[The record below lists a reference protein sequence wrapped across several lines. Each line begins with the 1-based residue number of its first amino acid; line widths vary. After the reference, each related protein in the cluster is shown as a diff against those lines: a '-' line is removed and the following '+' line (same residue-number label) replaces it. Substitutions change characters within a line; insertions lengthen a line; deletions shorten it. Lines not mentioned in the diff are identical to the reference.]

1 MKQQDIMEKGK
12 ARPKKKNICEEAPV
26 ELLVNNKKVATFM
39 CTPRDLNELAVG
51 YLFGRGLIKSVD
63 DVQVLSA
70 CDDLRKILV
79 RTATPLT
86 EESIGLPSVLSS
98 GCGSGVVFHEEL
110 LKKEV
115 KSDLV
120 VSLDRLKQMAREM
133 FDGAVIYKE
142 TGGMHCAALAG
153 ENGIVALR
161 EDVGRHNAVDKVL
174 GKGLFLGVDFSRHLV
189 ITTGRLS
196 SDMLLKAVVA
206 GVPLVVSRSIPTS
219 LGLEIAE
226 RMGVTVVGR
235 IAGHSPE
242 VYTHAQRV
250 LNG

>member
-1 MKQQDIMEKGK
+1 MRKQDNTERYK
-12 ARPKKKNICEEAPV
+12 AGLKKKNICEEAPV
-26 ELLVNNKKVATFM
+26 ELLVNNKKIATFM
-39 CTPRDLNELAVG
+39 CTPQDLKELAVG
-51 YLFGRGLIKSVD
+51 YMFGRGLISSVD

-79 RTATPLT
+79 RTAAPLP
-86 EESIGLPSVLSS
+86 EEAIGLPSVLTS
-98 GCGSGVVFHEEL
+98 GCGSGVVFQEAL

-115 KSDLV
+115 KSDFAIALAK
-120 VSLDRLKQMAREM
+120 LKQLAREM
-133 FDGAVIYKE
+133 LEGAVIHRE
-142 TGGMHCAALAG
+142 TGGMHCAALAN

-174 GKGLFLGVDFSRHLV
+174 GKGLLLGVDFSRHLV

-206 GVPLVVSRSIPTS
+206 GVPLVVSRSIPTT

-235 IAGHSPE
+235 IVGHSPL
-242 VYTHAQRV
+242 VYSHPHRV
-250 LNG
+250 LEM